1 MQGFWQSSPDLV
13 AQLSVHALSWAF
25 GCAVKN
31 PSEKLVLLALANY
44 CDSTGLCWPKVK
56 TLCVDT
62 SLSERTVR
70 TALRR
75 LDGDFI
81 GVEKRRGKMGQQ
93 ASSVYRLRL
102 GLPAGSDS
110 TLESKPEGNHCLSQQ
125 ATIACIYKEE
135 PSIEPSLYRSREQ
148 INEAAWR
155 EFVQHRKEIKRKLTP
170 GAEKKNRLVLDG
182 LPFDEQQ
189 EIVDQAIRSGW
200 TGLFPLKKGGGNG
213 ENKQRLSAVD
223 RVRIAGD
230 QRAAKRAAAAGAG
243 D

>member
-1 MQGFWQSSPDLV
+1 M
-13 AQLSVHALSWAF
+13 
-25 GCAVKN
+25 KN

-44 CDSTGLCWPKVK
+44 ADSTGLCWPKVK

-81 GVEKRRGKMGQQ
+81 EVEKRRGKTGQQ

-110 TLESKPEGNHCLSQQ
+110 TLESKPEGNHCLSQK
-125 ATIACIYKEE
+125 ATIASIYREE
-135 PSIEPSLYRSREQ
+135 PSIEPSLYRSSELL
-148 INEAAWR
+148 NEKAWE
-155 EFVQHRKEIKRKLTP
+155 EFVQHRKEIKKKLTL
-170 GAEKKNRLVLDG
+170 GAEKKNRRVLEG

-200 TGLFPLKKGGGNG
+200 TGLFPLKKGGGGNG
-213 ENKQRLSAVD
+213 ENRRSLSAVD
-223 RVRIAGD
+223 RVRIAGEK
-230 QRAAKRAAAAGAG
+230 RAAKREAAGNG
-243 D
+243 N

>member
-1 MQGFWQSSPDLV
+1 M
-13 AQLSVHALSWAF
+13 SVQAISWAF
-25 GCAVKN
+25 GCPVKN

-44 CDSTGLCWPKVK
+44 ADSAGLCWPKVK

-81 GVEKRRGKMGQQ
+81 AVQKRRGKTGQQ
-93 ASSVYRLRL
+93 AASVYRLSFCSPT
-102 GLPAGSDS
+102 GKNS
-110 TLESKPEGNHCLSQQ
+110 TLVPIPGGNHCLSQE
-125 ATIACIYKEE
+125 ATIATIYKEE
-135 PSIEPSLYRSREQ
+135 PSIEPSLYRSSKQ
-148 INEAAWR
+148 INENAWR
-155 EFVQHRKEIKRKLTP
+155 DFVNHRKEINRKLTP
-170 GAEKKNRLVLDG
+170 GAEKKNRQVLAG
-182 LPFDEQQ
+182 LPFDDQQ

-213 ENKQRLSAVD
+213 ENSRSLSAVD
-223 RVRIAGD
+223 RVRIAGE
-230 QRAAKRAAAAGAG
+230 KRAAGRAAAGKS

>member
-1 MQGFWQSSPDLV
+1 MV
-13 AQLSVHALSWAF
+13 AKLSVHALSWAF
-25 GCAVKN
+25 GCPVKN

-44 CDSTGLCWPKVK
+44 ADSTGLCWPKVK

-81 GVEKRRGKMGQQ
+81 GVEKRRGKTGQQ
-93 ASSVYRLRL
+93 ASSVYRLSL
-102 GLPAGSDS
+102 GLPVGNDS
-110 TLESKPEGNHCLSQQ
+110 TLDSIPEGSHCLSQE
-125 ATIACIYKEE
+125 ATIATIYNDE
-135 PSIEPSLYRSREQ
+135 PSIEPSLYSSSEQ
-148 INEAAWR
+148 INEGAWR

-170 GAEKKNRLVLDG
+170 GAEKKNRRVLDG
-182 LPFDEQQ
+182 LPFGEQQ

-230 QRAAKRAAAAGAG
+230 QRAAKREAAGKG

>member
-1 MQGFWQSSPDLV
+1 MQRFGQSSPGLV
-13 AQLSVHALSWAF
+13 AELSVHALSWAF
-25 GCAVKN
+25 GCPVKN

-44 CDSTGLCWPKVK
+44 ADSTGLCWPKVK

-93 ASSVYRLRL
+93 ASSVYRLSLTAPL
-102 GLPAGSDS
+102 GNDSTLASIPAGS
-110 TLESKPEGNHCLSQQ
+110 HCLSQQ
-125 ATIACIYKEE
+125 ATIASIYREE
-135 PSIEPSLYRSREQ
+135 PSIEPSLYSASEQ
-148 INEAAWR
+148 VNENAWK
-155 EFVQHRKEIKRKLTP
+155 EFVQHRVEIKKKLTA
-170 GAEKKNRLVLDG
+170 GAAKKNRLVLDG
-182 LPFDEQQ
+182 LPFGEQQ

-200 TGLFPLKKGGGNG
+200 TGLFPLKKGGGGNG
-213 ENKQRLSAVD
+213 ENRRSLSAVD

-230 QRAAKRAAAAGAG
+230 QRAAKRAATGKG
-243 D
+243 N

>member
-1 MQGFWQSSPDLV
+1 M
-13 AQLSVHALSWAF
+13 
-25 GCAVKN
+25 KN

-44 CDSTGLCWPKVK
+44 ADSTGLCWPKVK

-93 ASSVYRLRL
+93 ASSVYRLSL
-102 GLPAGSDS
+102 GLPVGSDD
-110 TLESKPEGNHCLSQQ
+110 TLELIPEGNHCLSQQ
-125 ATIACIYKEE
+125 ATIATIFKEE

-148 INEAAWR
+148 INEAAWQ

-170 GAEKKNRLVLDG
+170 GAEKKNRRVLDG
-182 LPFDEQQ
+182 LPFDDQQ

-200 TGLFPLKKGGGNG
+200 TGLFPLKKGGGGNG

-230 QRAAKRAAAAGAG
+230 QRAAKRAAAGAG

>member
-1 MQGFWQSSPDLV
+1 MQRLGQSSPDLV

-25 GCAVKN
+25 GCPVKN

-44 CDSTGLCWPKVK
+44 ADSTGLCWPKVK

-93 ASSVYRLRL
+93 ASSVYRLSL
-102 GLPAGSDS
+102 GSPLGNDS
-110 TLESKPEGNHCLSQQ
+110 TLVPIPASSHCLSQE
-125 ATIACIYKEE
+125 ATIATIYKEE
-135 PSIEPSLYRSREQ
+135 PSIEPSLLYSASEQ

-182 LPFDEQQ
+182 LPFDDQQ
-189 EIVDQAIRSGW
+189 KIVDQAIRSGW

-230 QRAAKRAAAAGAG
+230 QRAAKRAATGAG

>member
-1 MQGFWQSSPDLV
+1 M
-13 AQLSVHALSWAF
+13 SVHALSWAF
-25 GCAVKN
+25 GCSVKN

-44 CDSTGLCWPKVK
+44 ADSTGLCWPKVK

-81 GVEKRRGKMGQQ
+81 VVEKRRGKTGQQ

-110 TLESKPEGNHCLSQQ
+110 TLESKPAGNHCLSQQ
-125 ATIACIYKEE
+125 ATIASIYREE
-135 PSIEPSLYRSREQ
+135 PSIEPSLYRSSELL
-148 INEAAWR
+148 NEKAWQ
-155 EFVQHRKEIKRKLTP
+155 EFVQHRKEIKIKLTP
-170 GAEKKNRLVLDG
+170 GAEKKNLQLLIK
-182 LPFDEQQ
+182 LPFGEQQ
-189 EIVDQAIRSGW
+189 AVVDEAIRNGW
-200 TGLFPLKKGGGNG
+200 RAPHPKKKGGGNG

-223 RVRIAGD
+223 RVRIAGEK
-230 QRAAKRAAAAGAG
+230 RAAKREAAGNG
-243 D
+243 N